1 MIVPSITTL
10 LLLSA
15 CGGGDDPTPAVS
27 STTSTTATS
36 SNSANAPKAITP
48 QVTPATV
55 SVDQTLTP
63 LLPDKPYVD
72 NTLYDA
78 SAGASLPSA
87 TEGAAVTHHRIKLNG
102 LNMAYTATA
111 GHLTV
116 RDTTTNAPQATIFYT
131 AYTLDNQD
139 TTRRP
144 VTVFFNGGPG
154 SPSSFLQMGSF
165 GPMRVFTAQGS
176 TVSGPND
183 VTLGENPQT
192 LLDKTDVIFV
202 DPVGT
207 GFSEAVAPSK
217 NQDFWGVNPDVNIMA
232 GFINRYMITNDRGSS
247 PLMVY
252 GESYGGPRAGILSY
266 ALQNVYGIKLS
277 GLMMQ
282 APALNFY
289 EGEPARRDPV
299 PPYLLPTITMA
310 AKYYGK
316 ISDPTLS
323 KLSLPD
329 LFQASEN
336 LAFNELRTLAP
347 QPTTSAQ
354 QTQATSLVGTMQAFT
369 GNLPV
374 LNGLDIYYDPSLVSN
389 PAANMIQSGTD
400 VLRAAR
406 SYSYGG
412 FLSGGLV
419 IEMFPG
425 KTLGL
430 YDLRKEL
437 TGNLA
442 ATQNASSCDS
452 SNVANFCG
460 SYLIYDPSLNDL
472 ASYDSILSSYAY
484 NTLKYQ
490 TVSLYHGL
498 SGTIGSVWD
507 HHTAYPD
514 GSTLSFPDA
523 TIFIADEMQIN
534 PNMQVLTS
542 AGYYDSVV
550 PAAQVDWDMQSVAKA
565 IPAAQMQK
573 MYTRIL
579 YPAGHMGYADDPTR
593 QLLHDNL
600 STFLEKAVKTSV
612 ASMK

>member
-1 MIVPSITTL
+1 M
-10 LLLSA
+10 
-15 CGGGDDPTPAVS
+15 
-27 STTSTTATS
+27 
-36 SNSANAPKAITP
+36 
-48 QVTPATV
+48 
-55 SVDQTLTP
+55 TP
-63 LLPDKPYVD
+63 LPADKPYVD

-78 SAGASLPSA
+78 SADASLPSA
-87 TEGAAVTHHRIKLNG
+87 KEAAAVTHHRIKLNG
-102 LNMAYTATA
+102 LNVTYTATA

-116 RDTTTNAPQATIFYT
+116 RDTTTNVPQATIFYT

-154 SPSSFLQMGSF
+154 SPSSFLHMGSF
-165 GPMRVFTAQGS
+165 GPMRVFTAQGPK
-176 TVSGPND
+176 VSGPND
-183 VTLGENPQT
+183 VALGENPQT

-207 GFSEAVAPSK
+207 GFSEAVAPGK
-217 NQDFWGVNPDVNIMA
+217 NKDFWGVNPDVNVMA

-289 EGEPARRDPV
+289 EGEPARRDPL

-316 ISDPTLS
+316 VSDPTLS

-336 LAFNELRTLAP
+336 LAFNELRALVP
-347 QPTTSAQ
+347 EPTTSAQ
-354 QTQATSLVGTMQAFT
+354 QTKATSLVGTMQAFT

-374 LNGLDIYYDPSLVSN
+374 LNGYDIYRNPLSVSN
-389 PAANMIQSGTD
+389 PSANIIQSGTD
-400 VLRAAR
+400 VLKAVR
-406 SYSYGG
+406 SYFNGG
-412 FLSGGLV
+412 FLSQSLV

-442 ATQNASSCDS
+442 ATQNANFCDK

-460 SYLIYDPSLNDL
+460 SYLVYDPSLNDL
-472 ASYDSILSSYAY
+472 ASYDSIFSSYAY

-498 SGTIGSVWD
+498 SGTIGNVWD
-507 HHTAYPD
+507 HNTAYPD

-550 PAAQVDWDMQSVAKA
+550 PAAQVDWDMQSVAQA

-579 YPAGHMGYADDPTR
+579 YPAGHMGYADDPSR

-600 STFLEKAVKTSV
+600 STFLDKAVKTSV